1 MVLARCARGW
11 RGNLNVK
18 EIEMNTA
25 IMKKLASCGVVVL
38 LAVGGLSACVSSHT
52 SGNVYRPHQTQNEM
66 SVRYAV
72 VDSVREVNIDGG
84 RSGVGTLTG
93 AALGGLAGSSV
104 GGGRGSTAAGI
115 VGAVVG
121 GIVGNK
127 MESDAN
133 VRKGLEITV
142 RLDNGELKAIVQ
154 DADEAFR
161 PGERVRLLSDRRT
174 TRVTH

>member
-1 MVLARCARGW
+1 MSKTIV
-11 RGNLNVK
+11 
-18 EIEMNTA
+18 
-25 IMKKLASCGVVVL
+25 KKLVSCGAIAL
-38 LAVGGLSACVSSHT
+38 LALGGLSACVSSHT

-72 VDSVREVNIDGG
+72 VESVREVNIDGG
-84 RSGVGTLTG
+84 RSGVGVMTG

-104 GGGRGSTAAGI
+104 GGGRGSTASGI

-121 GIVGNK
+121 GIIGNQ
-127 MESDAN
+127 MESNAN

>member
-1 MVLARCARGW
+1 MKG
-11 RGNLNVK
+11 
-18 EIEMNTA
+18 IEMSKA
-25 IMKKLASCGVVVL
+25 IVKRLASCGIVVL
-38 LAVGGLSACVSSHT
+38 FAVGGLSACVSSHT
-52 SGNVYRPHQTQNEM
+52 SGNVYRPYQAQNEM

-72 VDSVREVNIDGG
+72 VDAVREVNIDGG
-84 RSGVGTLTG
+84 RSGIGTMTG

-104 GGGRGSTAAGI
+104 GGGRGSTATGI

-121 GIVGNK
+121 GIIGNNV
-127 MESDAN
+127 ESNAN

-154 DADEAFR
+154 DADESFR